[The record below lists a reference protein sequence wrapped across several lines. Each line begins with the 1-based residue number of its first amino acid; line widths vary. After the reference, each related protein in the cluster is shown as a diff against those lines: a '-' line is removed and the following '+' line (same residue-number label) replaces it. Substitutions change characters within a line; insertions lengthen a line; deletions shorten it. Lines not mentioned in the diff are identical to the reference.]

1 MIKVYVYGIH
11 YVQKLKEVYKK
22 LNLIKLFYK
31 IMVKIW
37 VYLELIYNIL
47 IKKVKLNFLY
57 KFYVIQIE
65 MILKSN
71 YITYISFT
79 REDFELF

>member
-31 IMVKIW
+31 IMVKI
-37 VYLELIYNIL
+37 
-47 IKKVKLNFLY
+47 
-57 KFYVIQIE
+57 
-65 MILKSN
+65 
-71 YITYISFT
+71 
-79 REDFELF
+79 